1 MWTGYV
7 TTDGRIET
15 FWFNTKN
22 GRRAIGF
29 LERKAKANG
38 DFGNRVSWIANET
51 AATADEVKREL
62 ESNYRF
68 YLRTRRHSL

>member
-22 GRRAIGF
+22 VRRALGF
-29 LERKAKANG
+29 LKRKVKANG
-38 DFGNRVSWIANET
+38 DFGNRVSCIANGA
-51 AATADEVKREL
+51 AATADEVRREL
-62 ESNYRF
+62 ESDYKF
-68 YLRTRRHSL
+68 YLRTRR

>member
-1 MWTGYV
+1 M

-51 AATADEVKREL
+51 AATADEV
-62 ESNYRF
+62 
-68 YLRTRRHSL
+68 

>member
-1 MWTGYV
+1 MWTGYA
-7 TTDGRIET
+7 TRDGKVET

-22 GRRAIGF
+22 VRRALGF

-38 DFGNRVSWIANET
+38 DFGNRVSSIADGT
-51 AATADEVKREL
+51 AATADEIKREL

-68 YLRTRRHSL
+68 YLRTRR

>member
-7 TTDGRIET
+7 TRDGRVEV

-22 GRRAIGF
+22 GRRALGF
-29 LERKAKANG
+29 LERKAKANS
-38 DFGNRVSWIANET
+38 DFGNRVSWTADET

-62 ESNYRF
+62 ESDYKF
-68 YLRTRRHSL
+68 YLRARRHSL

>member
-7 TTDGRIET
+7 TGNGRIET

-22 GRRAIGF
+22 VRRALGF

-38 DFGNRVSWIANET
+38 DFGNRVSSIADGT

-68 YLRTRRHSL
+68 YLMTRR

>member
-38 DFGNRVSWIANET
+38 DFVHDRREHRRLQRQTG
-51 AATADEVKREL
+51 REL
-62 ESNYRF
+62 PHLYIQ
-68 YLRTRRHSL
+68 